1 MAIDD
6 RYDNQAI
13 KEFLQ
18 HVINCNGLQAPSQVN
33 SISRFA
39 QKDVCIDG
47 LFCIDDDHH
56 HHGPGQE
63 RDDPPMCFQVLKP

>member
-1 MAIDD
+1 MVFAILNFHFD
-6 RYDNQAI
+6 YLNPS
-13 KEFLQ
+13 L
-18 HVINCNGLQAPSQVN
+18 INCNGLQAPSQVN
-33 SISRFA
+33 STSRFA

-47 LFCIDDDHH
+47 LFCIDDDHQ